1 MVFLC
6 VMLTKMVGYRK
17 GFDKT
22 KQMSFLIE
30 NNLLLKNV
38 IISFLFKYYTL
49 TQKIYSH
56 QTLYLLVCQGINQQ
70 KNELLKKY
78 NDFFFIQMLHT
89 YTENLQ
95 SPGSISFGMLGNQS
109 AEICSKVNQIQEYN
123 FESYS
128 IKRIRAKFCR
138 LMKHT

>member
-109 AEICSKVNQIQEYN
+109 AEICSKSIRYRNTILRVIQLKELEQS
-123 FESYS
+123 F
-128 IKRIRAKFCR
+128 AG
-138 LMKHT
+138 

>member
-6 VMLTKMVGYRK
+6 VMLTKMGGYRK
-17 GFDKT
+17 EFDKT
-22 KQMSFLIE
+22 KQMYFLIE

-56 QTLYLLVCQGINQQ
+56 QTLHLLVCQGINQQ

-78 NDFFFIQMLHT
+78 NDFFFLFKCYTLTQKIYSHQAVYLLVCQGISQQKSAQKSIRYRNTILRVIQLKDL
-89 YTENLQ
+89 EQ
-95 SPGSISFGMLGNQS
+95 SFAG
-109 AEICSKVNQIQEYN
+109 
-123 FESYS
+123 
-128 IKRIRAKFCR
+128 
-138 LMKHT
+138 